1 MTKAHTYKASSPG
14 YYYIDSK
21 RVSQDRFEDSISR
34 SQRIQEQPRDRGRF
48 AVVVGP
54 APRAGE
60 VVPVRR
66 EAPPPSR
73 KWMIRG
79 TGRPRSDTNARTD
92 KLVTDHFV
100 EVDERVGNI
109 DEQEQLLNEKYD
121 DYVHFDT
128 YIESLEEIEEM
139 EIEE

>member
-1 MTKAHTYKASSPG
+1 
-14 YYYIDSK
+14 
-21 RVSQDRFEDSISR
+21 
-34 SQRIQEQPRDRGRF
+34 
-48 AVVVGP
+48 
-54 APRAGE
+54 
-60 VVPVRR
+60 
-66 EAPPPSR
+66 
-73 KWMIRG
+73 MIRG

-100 EVDERVGNI
+100 EVDERIGNI

-139 EIEE
+139 EIKE